1 MSARRIA
8 ETFDAWRHSGE
19 PLVLATVFE
28 TQGSTYSKAG
38 HAILISAS
46 GDYQGLVSGGCL
58 EGDLA
63 ERARKAI
70 AARRAVPVT
79 YDLRDEAD
87 ELWGLGIGCNGL
99 IRIFLQPLYAAEGYE
114 PFATIAERMTSHAPA
129 AVATVVESPHA
140 DLVAG
145 ATLVRHGGQSTAH
158 NVPQAWMSRLATRC
172 DEVLEIG
179 RARFENTAG
188 LGVLCAP
195 IKRIP
200 RLLVL
205 GAGLDAIPL
214 VRLAAD
220 LGWIVT
226 VADHRPAYTQRPGFE
241 TATAVHTLVAA
252 EVSQALKLDAF
263 DAIIVMSHHLATDQT
278 YLAQLGA
285 VRARYIGVLGPPARK
300 QRLLDALPDRGAAL
314 RAKVKGPVGLDIR
327 ADSPESIAL
336 SIVAELQATFADAR
350 QKASDAS

>member
-1 MSARRIA
+1 M
-8 ETFDAWRHSGE
+8 
-19 PLVLATVFE
+19 LATVYE
-28 TQGSTYSKAG
+28 TVGSTYSKAG
-38 HAILISAS
+38 HAILISGS

-99 IRIFLQPLYAAEGYE
+99 IKIFLQPLFAAEDYE
-114 PFATIAERMTSHAPA
+114 PFATIAQCMTSRVPA
-129 AVATVVESPHA
+129 AVATVIESPHA
-140 DLVAG
+140 DLAAG
-145 ATLVRHGGQSTAH
+145 ATLVRHDGQSMVRG
-158 NVPQAWMSRLATRC
+158 VPQVWTQRLTARC
-172 DEVLEIG
+172 DVVLDNG
-179 RARFENTAG
+179 RATCETDAEG
-188 LGVLCAP
+188 LSVLCANVR
-195 IKRIP
+195 RIP

-226 VADHRPAYTQRPGFE
+226 VADHRPAYTKRPGFE
-241 TATAVHTLVAA
+241 AATAVHTLAAA
-252 EVSQALKLDAF
+252 EVSRVLDLGEF
-263 DAIIVMSHHLATDQT
+263 DAIIVMSHHLATDET

-285 VRARYIGVLGPPARK
+285 ARARYIGVLGPPARK
-300 QRLLDALPDRGAAL
+300 QRLLAALADRGAAL
-314 RAKVKGPVGLDIR
+314 RAKLKGPVGLDIG

-336 SIVAELQATFADAR
+336 SIVAELQAAFAEPR
-350 QKASDAS
+350 

>member
-1 MSARRIA
+1 MSARRIV
-8 ETFDAWRHSGE
+8 ETFDAWRKSGA
-19 PLVLATVFE
+19 PLVLATVYE

-70 AARRAVPVT
+70 AARHAVPVT

-99 IRIFLQPLYAAEGYE
+99 IKIFLQPLYAAEDYE
-114 PFATIAERMTSHAPA
+114 PFATIAQCMTAREA
-129 AVATVVESPHA
+129 AAIATVIESPHHE
-140 DLVAG
+140 LVAG
-145 ATLVRHGGQSTAH
+145 ATLVRHGGQSTARDMPH
-158 NVPQAWMSRLATRC
+158 AWTSRLATRC
-172 DEVLEIG
+172 DETLKSG
-179 RARFENTAG
+179 RATFANAAG

-214 VRLAAD
+214 VRLAGD
-220 LGWIVT
+220 LGWLVT
-226 VADHRPAYTQRPGFE
+226 VADHRPAYTKRLGFE
-241 TATAVHTLVAA
+241 TATAVHTLEAA
-252 EVSQALKLDAF
+252 KVSRALDLDEF
-263 DAIIVMSHHLATDQT
+263 DAIIVMSHHLTTDQA
-278 YLAQLGA
+278 YLAQLGS

-300 QRLLDALPDRGAAL
+300 QRLLDALPDRGGAL
-314 RAKVKGPVGLDIR
+314 RAKLKGPVGLDIR

-336 SIVAELQATFADAR
+336 SIVAELQAVFADPR
-350 QKASDAS
+350 

>member
-8 ETFDAWRHSGE
+8 ETFEAWRRSGE

-38 HAILISAS
+38 HAILISS
-46 GDYQGLVSGGCL
+46 GGDYQGLVSGGCL

-70 AARRAVPVT
+70 AARSPVPVT

-99 IRIFLQPLYAAEGYE
+99 IKIFLQALYAAEGYE
-114 PFATIAERMTSHAPA
+114 PFATIVQCMTSHATA
-129 AVATVVESPHA
+129 AVATVIESPHA

-145 ATLVRHGGQSTAH
+145 ATLVRDGRQSKVR
-158 NVPQAWMSRLATRC
+158 NVPQAWTARLAARC
-172 DEVLEIG
+172 DEVLKTG
-179 RARFENTAG
+179 RAAFETSGG
-188 LGVLCAP
+188 LGVLYAP

-214 VRLAAD
+214 VRLATEM
-220 LGWIVT
+220 GWIVT
-226 VADHRPAYTQRPGFE
+226 IADHRPAYTKRPGFE
-241 TATAVHTLVAA
+241 AAAAVHTLAA
-252 EVSQALKLDAF
+252 ADVSQALELDEF
-263 DAIIVMSHHLATDQT
+263 DAIVVMSHHLATDQS
-278 YLAQLGA
+278 YLAQLGG
-285 VRARYIGVLGPPARK
+285 VRARYVGVLGPPGRK

-314 RAKVKGPVGLDIR
+314 RAKLKGPVGLDIH

-336 SIVAELQATFADAR
+336 SIVAELQATFADR
-350 QKASDAS
+350 R

>member
-1 MSARRIA
+1 VSARRIV
-8 ETFDAWRHSGE
+8 ETFETWRRSGE

-28 TQGSTYSKAG
+28 THGSTYSKAG

-63 ERARKAI
+63 DRARKAI
-70 AARRAVPVT
+70 AARHAVPVI

-99 IRIFLQPLYAAEGYE
+99 IKIFLQPLYAPEDYE
-114 PFATIAERMTSHAPA
+114 PFATVAQWMTAHATA
-129 AVATVVESPHA
+129 AIATVIESPHA
-140 DLVAG
+140 DLAAG
-145 ATLVRHGGQSTAH
+145 ATLVRHGGRSTTR
-158 NVPQAWMSRLATRC
+158 NVPQAWTGRLAARC
-172 DEVLEIG
+172 DEALKTG
-179 RARFENTAG
+179 RAGFEAAGG

-220 LGWIVT
+220 IGWIVT

-241 TATAVHTLVAA
+241 TATAVHTLAAA
-252 EVSQALKLDAF
+252 EVSQALKLDEF

-278 YLAQLGA
+278 YLSQLGA
-285 VRARYIGVLGPPARK
+285 VPARYIGVLGPPGRK
-300 QRLLDALPDRGAAL
+300 QRLLDSLPDGGAAL
-314 RAKVKGPVGLDIR
+314 RVKLKGPVGLDIR

-336 SIVAELQATFADAR
+336 SIVAELQATFADR
-350 QKASDAS
+350 R